1 MPHDPMTLAEF
12 ERQAEHHL
20 LIHVGQAQT
29 RAEDAGCDLSDELEF
44 APVLRPF
51 GCRLLAAERERWAQ
65 SSAPYAKVLAKAAED
80 SYAEAALLRRQ
91 HLPYTHLDE
100 RGSTLEF
107 AERLIREMEDPK

>member
-1 MPHDPMTLAEF
+1 MPSDPMTLAEF
-12 ERQAEHHL
+12 ERQAERHL

-51 GCRLLAAERERWAQ
+51 VLRLLAAERERV
-65 SSAPYAKVLAKAAED
+65 AKALAKAAED

-100 RGSTLEF
+100 RGDTLEF
-107 AERLIREMEDPK
+107 AEELIREMEDPT

>member
-12 ERQAEHHL
+12 ERQAERHL

-51 GCRLLAAERERWAQ
+51 VLRLLAAERERCAR
-65 SSAPYAKVLAKAAED
+65 
-80 SYAEAALLRRQ
+80 EADALGDRV
-91 HLPYTHLDE
+91 TAD
-100 RGSTLEF
+100 
-107 AERLIREMEDPK
+107 AIRNMEDPSDQ